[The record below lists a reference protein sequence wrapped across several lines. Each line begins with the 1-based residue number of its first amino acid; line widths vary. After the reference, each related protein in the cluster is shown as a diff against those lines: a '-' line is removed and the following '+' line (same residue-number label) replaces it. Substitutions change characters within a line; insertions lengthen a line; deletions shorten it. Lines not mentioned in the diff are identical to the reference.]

1 MSRRSDDGAG
11 RRPDAKGPAPAEGAR
26 GGRNVRLRRAGWFVL
41 LWCFGV
47 AATALLALPFHW
59 LVVSAIRHPG

>member
-1 MSRRSDDGAG
+1 MNRRSDDDDE
-11 RRPDAKGPAPAEGAR
+11 RRPEVEREGRHAQLKR
-26 GGRNVRLRRAGWFVL
+26 VAWFVL

-47 AATALLALPFHW
+47 AGTALLALPFHW

>member
-1 MSRRSDDGAG
+1 MIRRSDDDEP
-11 RRPDAKGPAPAEGAR
+11 RAEADHGGHRAR
-26 GGRNVRLRRAGWFVL
+26 LKRVAWFVL

-47 AATALLALPFHW
+47 AGTALLALPFHW